1 MLGTEAHACACVF
14 VYKEKSRGELVTLA
28 VAAGCP
34 CPVEV
39 PSDCCWDAVP
49 SSSQEKARRWS
60 PDPLNRFEGQ
70 NLPTARCIDSKALF
84 LPGQI
89 PALGKEQ
96 SVQVQTAF
104 NCKMYLTMDA
114 FRLDMIQV
122 IQRPPDEDQ

>member
-1 MLGTEAHACACVF
+1 MCWAQRCVR
-14 VYKEKSRGELVTLA
+14 VCVEEESSGELVTFI
-28 VAAGCP
+28 VVAGCP

-49 SSSQEKARRWS
+49 FSIQEKAWKRS

-70 NLPTARCIDSKALF
+70 NLPTARYIDSNALF

-96 SVQVQTAF
+96 SVQVQIAF
-104 NCKMYLTMDA
+104 NCKMYLTTEA

-122 IQRPPDEDQ
+122 IQQQPEEDQ